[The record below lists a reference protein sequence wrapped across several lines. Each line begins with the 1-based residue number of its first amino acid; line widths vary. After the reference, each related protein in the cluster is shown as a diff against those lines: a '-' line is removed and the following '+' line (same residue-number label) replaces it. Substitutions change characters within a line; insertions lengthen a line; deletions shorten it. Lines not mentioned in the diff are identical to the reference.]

1 MLIIGSMSIMVV
13 PPGTDGRTG
22 EFFDRLWD
30 QYRLTVIFS
39 ERLAGKWGVTDVED
53 CVSAV
58 FELGRAGLVDPK
70 RVAIRGG
77 SAGVFVPQARE
88 RNSGYSDVLLYRWI
102 YGAGGTS
109 KSVKG
114 IRYWDCVSFT

>member
-13 PPGTDGRTG
+13 PPGTDERTG
-22 EFFDRLWD
+22 ESF
-30 QYRLTVIFS
+30 YRLRDKYRLNVIFS

-77 SAGVFVPQARE
+77 SAGAFVPQARE
-88 RNSGYSDVLLYRWI
+88 GN
-102 YGAGGTS
+102 GG
-109 KSVKG
+109 
-114 IRYWDCVSFT
+114 ILMCVVI